1 MVNPDLYF
9 FAAQEGCTERLWTLL
24 EETSPE
30 DRRKLLETLSST
42 NLNDEKCT
50 LLMVAAKLGNLDLI
64 NMLLTYHS
72 LNLEA
77 EGNVI
82 FEGSL
87 ILGATALWVAA
98 ASGHGT
104 IVTALIRK
112 GADVNHA
119 TSTQSTPIRAA
130 CFAGKLDI
138 VQYLVAC
145 GADIHIAN
153 KFNGTCLMIAAYN
166 GYIDIVIYLI
176 QNKVDVHV
184 QASCGATALYFACQ
198 EGHLEIV
205 KVIMAR
211 MNPSSIQAN
220 KLGMTPIKAAA
231 ERCRASVVEHFID
244 NLDISY
250 DDKIDAIELLG
261 ASFANDKE
269 CYDHLK
275 SLHYIRRALELR
287 ESENILKEN
296 LSEPISAYGNF
307 SEIQSSSE
315 LRVMQNDEYR
325 LQMEGLIMRERILG
339 TSNLDVC
346 HPIIYRGAMLADG
359 FMLDKCI
366 LLWLHA
372 LRIEKSNKEGIS
384 MNLFH
389 FVQLFCQMIRFNLK
403 FDLED
408 FQEVLEACADEIEL
422 GTSLDQSVEA
432 NMKIMVYLMILLNH
446 IESSITEEQYFIYMK
461 TIHRLI
467 KIEPRTEC
475 GGSLLHLAADGKH
488 LVTSLN
494 TFNLIQLPSSSVTKM
509 LLKAGSNPEI
519 KDNNGNTPLHH
530 IAEYERHVS
539 DFLTIYNIITSLLF
553 HGAHIDAVNKLGKTP
568 LDNSSIT
575 AKAILREKYKLRLKC
590 LAAQSIQK
598 QKLPFLGCVPADLEK
613 FIRLHGP

>member
-1 MVNPDLYF
+1 M
-9 FAAQEGCTERLWTLL
+9 Q
-24 EETSPE
+24 
-30 DRRKLLETLSST
+30 
-42 NLNDEKCT
+42 
-50 LLMVAAKLGNLDLI
+50 LLMVAAK
-64 NMLLTYHS
+64 
-72 LNLEA
+72 
-77 EGNVI
+77 
-82 FEGSL
+82 
-87 ILGATALWVAA
+87 LGATALWVAA

-112 GADVNHA
+112 VNHA

-184 QASCGATALYFACQ
+184 QASF
-198 EGHLEIV
+198 
-205 KVIMAR
+205 IMAR

-339 TSNLDVC
+339 TSNLD
-346 HPIIYRGAMLADG
+346 
-359 FMLDKCI
+359 
-366 LLWLHA
+366 
-372 LRIEKSNKEGIS
+372 S
-384 MNLFH
+384 
-389 FVQLFCQMIRFNLK
+389 
-403 FDLED
+403 
-408 FQEVLEACADEIEL
+408 QE
-422 GTSLDQSVEA
+422 QSV
-432 NMKIMVYLMILLNH
+432 
-446 IESSITEEQYFIYMK
+446 
-461 TIHRLI
+461 
-467 KIEPRTEC
+467 

-519 KDNNGNTPLHH
+519 KDNNGNTPLHY
-530 IAEYERHVS
+530 IAEYE
-539 DFLTIYNIITSLLF
+539 
-553 HGAHIDAVNKLGKTP
+553 TP
-568 LDNSSIT
+568 W
-575 AKAILREKYKLRLKC
+575 
-590 LAAQSIQK
+590 
-598 QKLPFLGCVPADLEK
+598 
-613 FIRLHGP
+613 